1 MGVIVALLVLVVLY
15 ATGRE
20 YLIKIAGN
28 EEKVDKFIGF
38 LFSLLGVLISG
49 YIVFWFIY
57 SAFSTWG

>member
-28 EEKVDKFIGF
+28 EEKADKFIGF
-38 LFSLLGVLISG
+38 LFNLLGVLISG

-57 SAFSTWG
+57 SAFITWG